1 MLIVKPYG
9 RSEAAPGEDGALRRQ
24 LRLRPDEAG
33 PFTLPEF
40 AETHPELIVA
50 QWISAIDKIAVK
62 PRGQAKPTP
71 EQRRLRNILGDAAWE
86 LLARKHLPEDRLEEL
101 GKVWRRK
108 LHPYGGGE
116 DDGASGREKG
126 RWYARFAGET
136 APGGIGKAEAAEIA
150 GKIEEHLHE
159 AEYRIDGGR
168 PDKRKGRIAAR
179 AASIAG
185 NVVTAVSEL
194 QQAVW
199 TEEDLER
206 YRAAGDVAAAIKSAA
221 EDLESKNRRVGPRAA
236 AEALYAHY
244 GTLFA
249 DEDGA
254 ALAVAKARERESC
267 LFALHMAVR
276 ETYTRILKNHGKD
289 RQEHGARRRK
299 VSALLPGDME
309 ALFRLAGAMGRNRD
323 LNALV
328 RLGKLIHYE
337 AAPAPEAESTTGDE
351 PVYAVDRWPGDEAIR
366 RSRYRTSAGQAE
378 IKRNEAFV
386 RIWRGAGALA
396 QRTLTDWADPDG
408 DIDRDILGGP
418 EIEKACG
425 AEFNEGAYRAKLPIL
440 FGSRAELF
448 DDAEG
453 PGVLRLALEG
463 WTELRNGSFHFKGR
477 AGFAR
482 ALRAGLAGG
491 EPSEAVA
498 ALVRRDAAERQAR
511 LLAALGAAHVE
522 YCYTQEQLGALFDAL
537 AAGAPAL
544 SPLPRFRR
552 VLARAENAWRRGKFR
567 LRLPGPENRRD
578 MEASPGRLARY
589 IVLKTLYDRAF
600 PRWLEAREAETLN
613 GWIGRAADR
622 ATVAAR
628 HINKDEDAAARMAGL
643 VRLADGE
650 GIADFTD
657 RLAAQTASEYRVQ
670 RGYDSD
676 PAAAGKQAKHIED
689 LRCDVVGQ
697 AFEAYLA
704 DEARKLTW
712 TMNDPPGGPLP
723 DEKKASLETAAPP
736 AEDAGAE
743 AEEDWLARLYFL
755 LHMLP
760 VEAVGGL
767 RHQLRK
773 WSVLEPAPD
782 ADVEAIER
790 ILGLY
795 LDMHDAKFEG
805 GEGVAGAEALRD
817 LFASPAQFRRVCPKG
832 GAGDGGHV
840 PWRGLRE
847 MLRFGGGEPR
857 LMWAFREWPIGA
869 GMVDGL
875 EALEATVAEAHKQRE
890 DLHAKWAGKKGFSR
904 KDKDDYRA
912 ALETV
917 VAHRHLAAHVQLVNH
932 ARLHRLAMAVL
943 ARLADYAG
951 LWERDLYFATLALI
965 RLENG
970 KPEDVFRS
978 RGLERLR
985 EGRIV
990 DALKEL
996 KKNADGS
1003 EPAVGTAL
1011 QRLFGKGFLTGG
1023 GTVSVRRDL
1032 LHFNMLQHKENE
1044 PFNLTTAVND
1054 TRRLMAYDRK
1064 LKNAVSRSIIE
1075 LLAREGLDLAW
1086 EMKDHELAGAA
1097 LEARQAVH
1105 LGGAKVDGGPITEDL
1120 HGPEFTAMAAALF
1133 GGEARAATDAAEAA
1147 TGRPNRRER
1156 KSGGA
1161 GSRTARPA
1169 KTLPAPTPRLL
1180 PATGERVEGVLVEEK
1195 TRKGGWKAAV
1205 EIGGRWIV
1213 GDIFNSGEVPPDAGP
1228 GLEAEVVVRVANPA
1242 NASFLWLSPDVE
1254 ERLKKAAA
1262 HRRGGRTTGRRR

>member
-9 RSEAAPGEDGALRRQ
+9 RSAVARGEDGTLRRQ
-24 LRLRPDEAG
+24 LHLRPDDAG
-33 PFTLPEF
+33 PLALPEF
-40 AETHPELIVA
+40 AEEHPELVVA
-50 QWISAIDKIAVK
+50 QWISAIDRVAAK
-62 PRGQAKPTP
+62 PRAGDRPTP
-71 EQRRLRNILGDAAWE
+71 EQRELRGRLGDAAWSILE
-86 LLARKHLPEDRLEEL
+86 KRLPRDRAIGLADL
-101 GKVWRRK
+101 WRRK
-108 LHPYGGGE
+108 VHPYGDRN
-116 DDGASGREKG
+116 DDRASGREKG
-126 RWYARFAGET
+126 RWYARFAGDT
-136 APGGIGKAEAAEIA
+136 APGDIGKAEAAEIA
-150 GKIEEHLHE
+150 GKIEEHLYE
-159 AEYRIDGGR
+159 AEYRSGGGR

-185 NVVTAVSEL
+185 NVVTTVSEPPK
-194 QQAVW
+194 AGW
-199 TEEDLER
+199 TVADLER
-206 YRAAGDVAAAIKSAA
+206 YRTAGDVAAKIRGAA
-221 EDLESKNRRVGPRAA
+221 EALEKENRRVGPRTA

-244 GTLFA
+244 GKLFA
-249 DEDGA
+249 GEDGGT
-254 ALAVAKARERESC
+254 LAVVDASAREPG

-276 ETYTRILKNHGKD
+276 EAYTRILKNHKKD
-289 RQEHGARRRK
+289 RQEHGKRRRK
-299 VSALLPGDME
+299 VSALLPGDMN
-309 ALFRLAGAMGRNRD
+309 ALFRLAGSMGRNRD

-328 RLGKLIHYE
+328 RLGKLVHYE
-337 AAPAPEAESTTGDE
+337 AAPAPNAEPAAGDE
-351 PVYAVDRWPGDEAIR
+351 PVYVVDRWPGGGAVE

-408 DIDRDILGGP
+408 DIDRDVLGGV

-425 AEFNEGAYRAKLPIL
+425 AEFNEGTYRTKLPIL
-440 FGSRAELF
+440 FGSRAGLF

-453 PGVLRLALEG
+453 PGILRLALEG
-463 WTELRNGSFHFKGR
+463 WAGLRNGSFHFKGR

-491 EPSEAVA
+491 KPSEAVA
-498 ALVRRDAAERQAR
+498 ALLRRDAAGRRAR
-511 LLAALGAAHVE
+511 LIASLRAAHAE

-552 VLARAENAWRRGKFR
+552 VLARAENAWRRGTFR

-578 MEASPGRLARY
+578 MEANPGRLARY
-589 IVLKTLYDRAF
+589 IVLKTLYERAF

-622 ATVAAR
+622 ATAAAQ
-628 HINKDEDAAARMAGL
+628 HINKDKDAAARMAGL
-643 VRLADGE
+643 VQLSDAER
-650 GIADFTD
+650 IADFTD
-657 RLAAQTASEYRVQ
+657 RLAAQTAGEYRVQ

-676 PAAAGKQAKHIED
+676 PAAARKQAKHIED

-704 DEARKLTW
+704 DEARKLAW
-712 TMNDPPGGPLP
+712 TMDDAPGGPLP
-723 DEKKASLETAAPP
+723 EEKKAGLETAAPP

-755 LHMLP
+755 LHMVP
-760 VEAVGGL
+760 AEAAGNL
-767 RHQLRK
+767 RQQLRK
-773 WSVLEPAPD
+773 WSVLEDAPD
-782 ADVEAIER
+782 GDAAAVER
-790 ILGLY
+790 VLGLY

-805 GEGVAGAEALRD
+805 GQRVAGAKALEG
-817 LFASPAQFRRVCPKG
+817 LFASPAQFRRACPEG
-832 GAGDGGHV
+832 SAGEGGHV

-847 MLRFGGGEPR
+847 MLRFGGGEPS
-857 LMWAFREWPIGA
+857 LMRAFRKWPIGA

-875 EALEATVAEAHKQRE
+875 EALEVTVAEAHKQRE
-890 DLHAKWAGKKGFSR
+890 DLHAKWAGKKGFSC
-904 KDKDDYRA
+904 KDKGDYRA

-917 VAHRHLAAHVQLVNH
+917 VAHRHLAAHVRLVNH

-978 RGLERLR
+978 KGLERLR

-1003 EPAVGTAL
+1003 ESAVGTAL
-1011 QRLFGKGFLTGG
+1011 QGLFGKGFLAGG
-1023 GTVSVRRDL
+1023 GAVAVRRDL
-1032 LHFNMLQHKENE
+1032 LHFNMLQHKENK
-1044 PFNLTTAVND
+1044 PFDLTAAVND

-1086 EMKDHELAGAA
+1086 TMENHELGGAV
-1097 LEARQAVH
+1097 LRSRQAVH
-1105 LGGAKVDGGPITEDL
+1105 LRDGAIIEDL

-1133 GGEARAATDAAEAA
+1133 GGEARPAAGAAEAA
-1147 TGRPNRRER
+1147 TGRPDRCGR
-1156 KSGGA
+1156 KGGNA
-1161 GSRTARPA
+1161 GPRVARPA
-1169 KTLPAPTPRLL
+1169 NAPPAPPPRLL
-1180 PATGERVEGVLVEEK
+1180 PAAGERVKAVLVEEK
-1195 TRKGGWKAAV
+1195 TKRGGWKAAV
-1205 EIGGRWIV
+1205 DAGGRRIV

-1228 GLEAEVVVRVANPA
+1228 GSQAELVVRVANPA
-1242 NASFLWLSPDVE
+1242 NASFEWPSPDVE
-1254 ERLKKAAA
+1254 ARLEKAAA
-1262 HRRGGRTTGRRR
+1262 PRRGGRPPGRRR

>member
-1 MLIVKPYG
+1 
-9 RSEAAPGEDGALRRQ
+9 
-24 LRLRPDEAG
+24 
-33 PFTLPEF
+33 
-40 AETHPELIVA
+40 
-50 QWISAIDKIAVK
+50 
-62 PRGQAKPTP
+62 
-71 EQRRLRNILGDAAWE
+71 
-86 LLARKHLPEDRLEEL
+86 
-101 GKVWRRK
+101 
-108 LHPYGGGE
+108 
-116 DDGASGREKG
+116 
-126 RWYARFAGET
+126 
-136 APGGIGKAEAAEIA
+136 
-150 GKIEEHLHE
+150 
-159 AEYRIDGGR
+159 
-168 PDKRKGRIAAR
+168 
-179 AASIAG
+179 
-185 NVVTAVSEL
+185 
-194 QQAVW
+194 
-199 TEEDLER
+199 
-206 YRAAGDVAAAIKSAA
+206 
-221 EDLESKNRRVGPRAA
+221 
-236 AEALYAHY
+236 
-244 GTLFA
+244 
-249 DEDGA
+249 
-254 ALAVAKARERESC
+254 
-267 LFALHMAVR
+267 
-276 ETYTRILKNHGKD
+276 
-289 RQEHGARRRK
+289 
-299 VSALLPGDME
+299 
-309 ALFRLAGAMGRNRD
+309 
-323 LNALV
+323 
-328 RLGKLIHYE
+328 
-337 AAPAPEAESTTGDE
+337 
-351 PVYAVDRWPGDEAIR
+351 
-366 RSRYRTSAGQAE
+366 YRTSAGQAE

-418 EIEKACG
+418 EIKKACG
-425 AEFNEGAYRAKLPIL
+425 AEFNDGAYRAKLPIL

-453 PGVLRLALEG
+453 PGILRLALEG
-463 WTELRNGSFHFKGR
+463 WTGLRNGSFHFKGR

-482 ALRAGLAGG
+482 ALRTGLAGG

-498 ALVRRDAAERQAR
+498 ELVRMDAAERRAR
-511 LLAALGAAHVE
+511 LLATLRAAHVE
-522 YCYTQEQLGALFDAL
+522 YCYAQEQLGALFDAL
-537 AAGAPAL
+537 ANGAPAV

-589 IVLKTLYDRAF
+589 IVLKTLYERAF

-613 GWIGRAADR
+613 GWIDRAADR

-676 PAAAGKQAKHIED
+676 PAVARKQAKHIED
-689 LRCDVVGQ
+689 LRCDVMGQ

-704 DEARKLTW
+704 DEARKLAW

-767 RHQLRK
+767 RHQLHK
-773 WSVLEPAPD
+773 WSVLERAPD
-782 ADVEAIER
+782 ADVGAVER

-805 GEGVAGAEALRD
+805 GKGVVGAEALTD
-817 LFASPAQFRRVCPKG
+817 LFTSPAQFRRVCPED
-832 GAGDGGHV
+832 GAGDDGHV

-904 KDKDDYRA
+904 KDKDEYRA

-917 VAHRHLAAHVQLVNH
+917 VVHRHLAAHVQLVNH

-951 LWERDLYFATLALI
+951 LWERDLYFTTLALI

-978 RGLERLR
+978 AGFKRLR

-1003 EPAVGTAL
+1003 ESAVETAL
-1011 QRLFGKGFLTGG
+1011 QRLFGKGFLKGG

-1032 LHFNMLQHKENE
+1032 LHFNMLQRKANE

-1086 EMKDHELAGAA
+1086 EMKDHKLAGAA
-1097 LEARQAVH
+1097 LESRQAVH
-1105 LGGAKVDGGPITEDL
+1105 LGGAKVDRGPITEDL

-1133 GGEARAATDAAEAA
+1133 GGEARPAAGVAA
-1147 TGRPNRRER
+1147 TGRPDRRER

-1161 GSRTARPA
+1161 SPRPARPA

-1180 PATGERVEGVLVEEK
+1180 PAAGERVEGVLVEEK

-1205 EIGGRWIV
+1205 EIGG
-1213 GDIFNSGEVPPDAGP
+1213 
-1228 GLEAEVVVRVANPA
+1228 
-1242 NASFLWLSPDVE
+1242 
-1254 ERLKKAAA
+1254 
-1262 HRRGGRTTGRRR
+1262 

>member
-9 RSEAAPGEDGALRRQ
+9 RSEAACGEDGALRRQ
-24 LRLRPDEAG
+24 LRLRPDDTG
-33 PFTLPEF
+33 PYALPEF
-40 AETHPELIVA
+40 AETHPELVVA
-50 QWISAIDKIAVK
+50 QWISAIDKIAAK

-71 EQRRLRNILGDAAWE
+71 EQRLLRDMLGGAAWE
-86 LLARKHLPEDRLEEL
+86 LLARKHFPQDRLEEL
-101 GKVWRRK
+101 GKLWRRK
-108 LHPYGGGE
+108 LHPYGDGE
-116 DDGASGREKG
+116 SDYASGREKG

-136 APGGIGKAEAAEIA
+136 APGDIGKDKSAEIA
-150 GKIEEHLHE
+150 GKIEEHLYK
-159 AEYRIDGGR
+159 AEYRTGGGR
-168 PDKRKGRIAAR
+168 PNKRKGRIAAR

-185 NVVTAVSEL
+185 NVVTTVSEL
-194 QQAVW
+194 QQAGW
-199 TEEDLER
+199 TDADLER
-206 YRAAGDVAAAIKSAA
+206 YRTAGDVAAAIKSAA

-236 AEALYAHY
+236 AKALYAHY

-249 DEDGA
+249 DEGGA
-254 ALAVAKARERESC
+254 ALAVAKAREREHG

-328 RLGKLIHYE
+328 RLGKLVHYE
-337 AAPAPEAESTTGDE
+337 AAPAPEAESATGDE
-351 PVYAVDRWPGDEAIR
+351 PVYAVDRWPGDDAIR
-366 RSRYRTSAGQAE
+366 RSRYRASAGQAE

-425 AEFNEGAYRAKLPIL
+425 AEFNESAYRAKLPIL

-453 PGVLRLALEG
+453 PGILRLALEG
-463 WTELRNGSFHFKGR
+463 WTGLRNGSFHFKGR

-498 ALVRRDAAERQAR
+498 ALVGRDAAERRAR
-511 LLAALGAAHVE
+511 LLASLRAAHVE

-537 AAGAPAL
+537 ANGAPAV

-552 VLARAENAWRRGKFR
+552 VLARAENAWRHGKFR

-578 MEASPGRLARY
+578 MEANPGRLARY
-589 IVLKTLYDRAF
+589 IVLKTLYERAF
-600 PRWLEAREAETLN
+600 PRWLEAQEAETLN

-622 ATVAAR
+622 ATAAAR
-628 HINKDEDAAARMAGL
+628 HINKDEEAAARIAGL
-643 VRLADGE
+643 VRLADDE
-650 GIADFTD
+650 RIADFTD

-676 PAAAGKQAKHIED
+676 PLAARKQAKHVED

-704 DEARKLTW
+704 DKARKLAW
-712 TMNDPPGGPLP
+712 TMDDPLDGPLP
-723 DEKKASLETAAPP
+723 DEKKTGLETAAPL
-736 AEDAGAE
+736 AEDAGTE
-743 AEEDWLARLYFL
+743 AEKDWLARLYFL

-760 VEAVGGL
+760 VETAGGL

-773 WSVLEPAPD
+773 WSVLEKKAKPGESAPD
-782 ADVEAIER
+782 KDVVAIER
-790 ILGLY
+790 IFDLY
-795 LDMHDAKFEG
+795 LDMHDARFEG
-805 GEGVAGAEALRD
+805 GDGVAGAEALSG
-817 LFASPAQFRRVCPKG
+817 LFASPAQFHRVCPEG
-832 GAGDGGHV
+832 GASGGSHV

-857 LMWAFREWPIGA
+857 LMWAFGKWPIGA

-875 EALEATVAEAHKQRE
+875 EALEATVAEAHTQRE

-904 KDKDDYRA
+904 KDRDDYRA

-951 LWERDLYFATLALI
+951 LWERDLYFATMAFI
-965 RLENG
+965 RLENR

-978 RGLERLR
+978 KGLERLR

-1003 EPAVGTAL
+1003 ESAVGTAL
-1011 QRLFGKGFLTGG
+1011 QGLFGKGIST
-1023 GTVSVRRDL
+1023 
-1032 LHFNMLQHKENE
+1032 
-1044 PFNLTTAVND
+1044 
-1054 TRRLMAYDRK
+1054 
-1064 LKNAVSRSIIE
+1064 
-1075 LLAREGLDLAW
+1075 
-1086 EMKDHELAGAA
+1086 GAA
-1097 LEARQAVH
+1097 PCPCAGTCCISICCSAR
-1105 LGGAKVDGGPITEDL
+1105 
-1120 HGPEFTAMAAALF
+1120 
-1133 GGEARAATDAAEAA
+1133 
-1147 TGRPNRRER
+1147 
-1156 KSGGA
+1156 
-1161 GSRTARPA
+1161 RT
-1169 KTLPAPTPRLL
+1169 
-1180 PATGERVEGVLVEEK
+1180 
-1195 TRKGGWKAAV
+1195 
-1205 EIGGRWIV
+1205 
-1213 GDIFNSGEVPPDAGP
+1213 
-1228 GLEAEVVVRVANPA
+1228 
-1242 NASFLWLSPDVE
+1242 SPS
-1254 ERLKKAAA
+1254 
-1262 HRRGGRTTGRRR
+1262 T